1 MKSIDNNSE
10 AKKLNKK
17 IIIYGTGTIAKKV
30 YKLLKFQNYEIKYF
44 LNKRGK
50 FPNTVEKLS
59 QLKYLDDIDLEQE
72 DKVDATVIVAIFNID
87 VNLEKTINEIKYFG
101 YKHVISFLDIYKLYG
116 EYFGNMMYLTPDKIS
131 EDNLNSIKKT
141 RKLFN
146 EKRSLDIYDSII
158 KFRNSKDYNDLIQTD
173 KIEEQYFVD
182 DIPNL
187 YSKKFIRFIDCG
199 AYDGDTIQSLYNKFS
214 NVEAI
219 AAFEP
224 DFNNYNMMIKNIKKI
239 AQGTNEIICMPNA
252 VYHNAEQLRFN
263 MNTAENSNIS
273 KEGDTVVQCVSI
285 DECIQNFKPTHI
297 KMDIEGSE
305 YEGLLGTKETI
316 KTNKPNLMIC
326 LYHKPNDLFEIPMLI
341 NSWNLGYKFYLRIH
355 GNNGLELVL
364 YCVA

>member
-1 MKSIDNNSE
+1 
-10 AKKLNKK
+10 
-17 IIIYGTGTIAKKV
+17 
-30 YKLLKFQNYEIKYF
+30 
-44 LNKRGK
+44 
-50 FPNTVEKLS
+50 
-59 QLKYLDDIDLEQE
+59 
-72 DKVDATVIVAIFNID
+72 
-87 VNLEKTINEIKYFG
+87 
-101 YKHVISFLDIYKLYG
+101 
-116 EYFGNMMYLTPDKIS
+116 
-131 EDNLNSIKKT
+131 
-141 RKLFN
+141 
-146 EKRSLDIYDSII
+146 
-158 KFRNSKDYNDLIQTD
+158 
-173 KIEEQYFVD
+173 
-182 DIPNL
+182 
-187 YSKKFIRFIDCG
+187 IDCG

-219 AAFEP
+219 AVFEP